1 MNGFKLLPV
10 MISFLLLA
18 AHFYRAGQAILAGLC
33 IAVLALLLLKETW
46 VPRFFQIALMLAA
59 LEWIRTLYIFA
70 QIRIESGQPW
80 VRLAI
85 ILGLVALLTA
95 LSALVFKAR
104 SLRCRY
110 GLPDSS

>member
-1 MNGFKLLPV
+1 MNGLKLLPV

-18 AHFYRAGQAILAGLC
+18 AHFYRAGQVILAGLSL
-33 IAVLALLLLKETW
+33 AVLALLLLKETW
-46 VPRFFQIALMLAA
+46 VVRFIQAALMLAA
-59 LEWIRTLYIFA
+59 LEWIRTLYFFA

-80 VRLAI
+80 TRLAI

-104 SLRCRY
+104 TLRTRY
-110 GLPDSS
+110 GLQDSS